1 LKMTLAVAIEAVNG
15 IVLASDSRAT
25 FGDLRGLTTV
35 NDTVVKI
42 FKPAP
47 KVAVALSGHG
57 EIGNSLMQ
65 RITAV
70 ASEPANANADVDQI
84 AETIR
89 TVGNHYFTQWFGNPT
104 WLLGANGPVPTPRPD
119 ICYLLA
125 GYTQAGQPKIIA
137 LPSSPPLNFAP
148 SVVTTGFGTIGIVPL
163 AIFLLNRLYR
173 RGIDVEIA
181 KDLAA
186 YCIIETASQDGKVG
200 GQMHMAIVRRNAETE
215 IISDADITR
224 LGIRVDAHREALR
237 NSFLTLEQPHPPA
250 GPGAPAGPGQPARK

>member
-1 LKMTLAVAIEAVNG
+1 MTLAVAIEAANG

-42 FKPAP
+42 FKPFP
-47 KVAVALSGHG
+47 RVAVALAGHG
-57 EIGNSLMQ
+57 DIGNSLMQ

-70 ASEPANANADVDQI
+70 TSQPDHVGADIDKI

-89 TVGNHYFTQWFGNPT
+89 LVGNLNFTQWFGNPT

-125 GYTQAGQPKIIA
+125 GYTSGGQPKIIS

-173 RGIDVEIA
+173 RGIDIEIA

-186 YCIIETASQDGKVG
+186 FCIIETASQDGKVG
-200 GQMHMAIVRRNAETE
+200 GPLHMAIVRMDAETE
-215 IISDADITR
+215 IISAEEITE
-224 LGIRVDAHREALR
+224 LGMRVDAHREALR
-237 NSFLTLEQPHPPA
+237 QSFLTMARPRQPAAPGGPA
-250 GPGAPAGPGQPARK
+250 APAQPKRK